1 MKLEERLYALHQ
13 HDNYGE
19 RYLFFKYCLRFV
31 VSHMRSY
38 LACNPSQMLET
49 IMSLSQSML
58 LMIPDIRIYEALG
71 HNKAVREET
80 RPLSGTSINVYTNL
94 FKPFSQQGHE
104 CSSESWAHCR
114 YREEEV
120 TALTSFELMPRTRC
134 KHPTPIL
141 PL

>member
-1 MKLEERLYALHQ
+1 MKHEERLYAFHQ

-31 VSHMRSY
+31 GSHMTSY

-80 RPLSGTSINVYTNL
+80 LFRRLPQSITHAPYTEGWCSWGRVNDADDYAERGRTGGTFSCCCMQRSISL
-94 FKPFSQQGHE
+94 QAGDRIP
-104 CSSESWAHCR
+104 
-114 YREEEV
+114 
-120 TALTSFELMPRTRC
+120 
-134 KHPTPIL
+134 
-141 PL
+141 